1 MDETQVAGDG
11 DSQDLE
17 IVKGRIIEL
26 LTENEKG
33 LNGKSLELATSN
45 VNVNMRAR
53 VINELLAED
62 KIELFKQDN
71 GQLIY
76 RIRGQDRKLLE
87 TDEERVVFSII
98 EDSANRGIWIKEIR
112 NKSKLAPN
120 PLNKV
125 LKNMEKKKIIKT
137 VQSIHH
143 GFKKKVFML
152 YDIEP
157 DRTVTG
163 GTWYSNDSFESEF
176 VEVLNQQCYKFLQRK
191 TEIGYTHNSPIERK
205 LKSLATLEE
214 IRDYITQLGISK
226 VPLSNSDI
234 ENILETLVYDGKVE
248 KQLSIDANGSNY
260 NTYRAIQQ
268 ISAPNGLMRMPCG
281 LCPISDECHIDGIIS
296 PSKCVYLKEW
306 LNFQ

>member
-1 MDETQVAGDG
+1 MSNEDAPMADG
-11 DSQDLE
+11 EEVTE

-45 VNVNMRAR
+45 VNVNTRAR

-76 RIRGQDRKLLE
+76 RLRGQDRKLLE

-191 TEIGYTHNSPIERK
+191 TETGSTHNNPIERK

-226 VPLSNSDI
+226 VALSNSDI
-234 ENILETLVYDGKVE
+234 ENILETLVFDGKVE
-248 KQLSIDANGSNY
+248 KQLSVDTSSNI

-268 ISAPNGLMRMPCG
+268 ITVPNGLMRMPCG
-281 LCPISDECHIDGIIS
+281 LCPVSDECHIDGIIS
-296 PSKCVYLKEW
+296 PSKCIYLKEW